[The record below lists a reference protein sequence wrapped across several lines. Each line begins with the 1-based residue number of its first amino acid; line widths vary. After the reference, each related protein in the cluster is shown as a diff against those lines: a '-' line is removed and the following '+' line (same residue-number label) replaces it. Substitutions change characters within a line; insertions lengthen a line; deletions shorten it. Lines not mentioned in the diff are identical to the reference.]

1 MIYFSLQ
8 HLYDLIINR
17 SGFWLGP
24 DAPPCAFP
32 EQRGHKLPEMKP
44 TTFRTLNNGEQL
56 HNDGVLFSSTVGERR
71 PSAPTDAAGPREKR
85 VCDANRREVSAL
97 VCRRP
102 HGLTT
107 SPFSKRYLHF
117 LLRHEREEKVK
128 YIPVVKEV
136 TCRKF
141 HKS

>member
-24 DAPPCAFP
+24 HVPPCAFP

-44 TTFRTLNNGEQL
+44 ATFRTLNNGEQL

-71 PSAPTDAAGPREKR
+71 PSAQTDAARPSEER
-85 VCDANRREVSAL
+85 VCDANGREVSAL
-97 VCRRP
+97 VGRRP
-102 HGLTT
+102 HSQT
-107 SPFSKRYLHF
+107 SPFSKHYLHF

-141 HKS
+141 HIS